1 MLCIGNKKLLEC
13 SVGVRAAAPRA
24 PQCVAAVAFSHL
36 KTSSGEASG
45 ERQRG
50 QETAAL
56 VPQVTSAQVS
66 AEVAALPPERGDGAG
81 RGPREAATPPGRRG
95 RGGRRLLSRWPCL
108 PLLCRRQAV
117 DLRHHLRDLILQ
129 PLSKKKDRRG
139 GGASASLL
147 LAQGGAAPEVLPGP
161 AGAGTPVPVTGPVRA
176 AQRRE
181 PAGLC
186 SAASQ
191 RRPGVHWAGRGVHAQ
206 GRPGHRGHRRGVK
219 GLKHKSRAS
228 RFGHAARVPACLPP
242 QAAASLGRPGPQGT
256 LTRSEQA
263 PRAPTTTGNAPG
275 AGETGARRRGHFTA
289 VGSRRSAGRCR
300 LRCRPRCPA

>member
-1 MLCIGNKKLLEC
+1 M
-13 SVGVRAAAPRA
+13 
-24 PQCVAAVAFSHL
+24 AFSHS

-129 PLSKKKDRRG
+129 PLSEKDRRG

-147 LAQGGAAPEVLPGP
+147 RLRAEPLLRSCLGPQGRGHRCLSLAQSEPPSAGSRRVCARPPPRGAQGC
-161 AGAGTPVPVTGPVRA
+161 TGQA
-176 AQRRE
+176 
-181 PAGLC
+181 
-186 SAASQ
+186 
-191 RRPGVHWAGRGVHAQ
+191 RGVHAQ
-206 GRPGHRGHRRGVK
+206 GRPGHWGHRRSVT

-275 AGETGARRRGHFTA
+275 AGETGARRGGHYTA

-300 LRCRPRCPA
+300 PRCRPRRPA

>member
-1 MLCIGNKKLLEC
+1 MLCIRNKKLLEC
-13 SVGVRAAAPRA
+13 SAGVRATAPRA

-129 PLSKKKDRRG
+129 PLSEKDRRG

-147 LAQGGAAPEVLPGP
+147 RLRAEPLLRSCLGPQGGDTGACHWPSQSRPAP
-161 AGAGTPVPVTGPVRA
+161 
-176 AQRRE
+176 E

-191 RRPGVHWAGRGVHAQ
+191 RRPGVHWAGPGCPRARPTGTLGTPARCKGTKAQ
-206 GRPGHRGHRRGVK
+206 EQSVPVRSRRPC
-219 GLKHKSRAS
+219 
-228 RFGHAARVPACLPP
+228 ARLPP
-242 QAAASLGRPGPQGT
+242 ASGRCVPGT
-256 LTRSEQA
+256 TRATGEVNAFRTGS
-263 PRAPTTTGNAPG
+263 PRPTTTGNAPG
-275 AGETGARRRGHFTA
+275 AGETGARRRGHYTA

-300 LRCRPRCPA
+300 PRRPA

>member
-1 MLCIGNKKLLEC
+1 M
-13 SVGVRAAAPRA
+13 RAAAPRA

-45 ERQRG
+45 ERQQG

-129 PLSKKKDRRG
+129 PLSEKKDRRG

-147 LAQGGAAPEVLPGP
+147 RLRAEPLLRSCLGPQGGDT
-161 AGAGTPVPVTGPVRA
+161 GACHWPSQSRPVRA
-176 AQRRE
+176 AQRR
-181 PAGLC
+181 
-186 SAASQ
+186 S
-191 RRPGVHWAGRGVHAQ
+191 RRVCARPPPRGAQ
-206 GRPGHRGHRRGVK
+206 GCTGQAGVSTRKADQGHRGHRRGVK

-242 QAAASLGRPGPQGT
+242 QAAASLGRPGPQGK
-256 LTRSEQA
+256 LTCSEQA
-263 PRAPTTTGNAPG
+263 PRAPTMTGNAPG
-275 AGETGARRRGHFTA
+275 AGETGARRGGHYTA

-300 LRCRPRCPA
+300 PRCRPRRPA

>member
-1 MLCIGNKKLLEC
+1 M
-13 SVGVRAAAPRA
+13 RATAPRA

-66 AEVAALPPERGDGAG
+66 AEVAVLPPERGDGAG

-129 PLSKKKDRRG
+129 PLSEKKDRRG

-147 LAQGGAAPEVLPGP
+147 RLRAEPLLRSCLGPQGRGHRCLSLAQSEPPS
-161 AGAGTPVPVTGPVRA
+161 AGAGGSVLGRLPEAPRGA
-176 AQRRE
+176 L
-181 PAGLC
+181 G
-186 SAASQ
+186 
-191 RRPGVHWAGRGVHAQ
+191 RPGVSTRKAEQ
-206 GRPGHRGHRRGVK
+206 GRWGHRRGVT

-263 PRAPTTTGNAPG
+263 PRAPTMTGNAPG
-275 AGETGARRRGHFTA
+275 AGETGARRRGHYTA

-300 LRCRPRCPA
+300 PRRPA

>member
-1 MLCIGNKKLLEC
+1 M
-13 SVGVRAAAPRA
+13 RATAPRA

-66 AEVAALPPERGDGAG
+66 AEVAVLPPERGDGAG

-129 PLSKKKDRRG
+129 PLSEKKDRRG

-147 LAQGGAAPEVLPGP
+147 RLRAEPLLRSCLGPQGRGHRCLSLAQSEPPSQSCPAP
-161 AGAGTPVPVTGPVRA
+161 
-176 AQRRE
+176 E

-206 GRPGHRGHRRGVK
+206 GRPGHWGHRRGVT

-263 PRAPTTTGNAPG
+263 PRAPTMTGNAPG
-275 AGETGARRRGHFTA
+275 AGETGARRGGHYTA

-300 LRCRPRCPA
+300 PRRPA

>member
-1 MLCIGNKKLLEC
+1 M
-13 SVGVRAAAPRA
+13 
-24 PQCVAAVAFSHL
+24 AFSHL

-66 AEVAALPPERGDGAG
+66 AEVAVLPPERGDGAG

-95 RGGRRLLSRWPCL
+95 RGGRRLLSRWLRL

-129 PLSKKKDRRG
+129 PLSEKKDRRG

-147 LAQGGAAPEVLPGP
+147 RLRAEPLLRSCLGPQGGDTGACHWPSQSRPAP
-161 AGAGTPVPVTGPVRA
+161 
-176 AQRRE
+176 E

-191 RRPGVHWAGRGVHAQ
+191 RSPGVHWAGRGVHAQ
-206 GRPGHRGHRRGVK
+206 GRPGHWGHRRGVT

-263 PRAPTTTGNAPG
+263 PRA
-275 AGETGARRRGHFTA
+275 
-289 VGSRRSAGRCR
+289 
-300 LRCRPRCPA
+300 RP

>member
-1 MLCIGNKKLLEC
+1 M
-13 SVGVRAAAPRA
+13 GVRAAAPRA

-50 QETAAL
+50 QETTAL

-66 AEVAALPPERGDGAG
+66 AEVAVLPPERGDGAG

-129 PLSKKKDRRG
+129 PLSGKEDRRG

-147 LAQGGAAPEVLPGP
+147 RLRAEPLLRSCLSPQGRGHRCLSLAQSAPPSQSRP
-161 AGAGTPVPVTGPVRA
+161 AP
-176 AQRRE
+176 E

-206 GRPGHRGHRRGVK
+206 GRPGTLGTPARCKGQSVPVRSRRPC
-219 GLKHKSRAS
+219 
-228 RFGHAARVPACLPP
+228 ARLPP
-242 QAAASLGRPGPQGT
+242 ASGRCVPGT
-256 LTRSEQA
+256 TRATGDVNAFRTGS
-263 PRAPTTTGNAPG
+263 PRPTMTGNAPG
-275 AGETGARRRGHFTA
+275 AGETGARRGGHYTA

-300 LRCRPRCPA
+300 PRRRPRRPA

>member
-1 MLCIGNKKLLEC
+1 MLCIRNKKLLVC
-13 SVGVRAAAPRA
+13 SAGVRATAPRA

-66 AEVAALPPERGDGAG
+66 AEVAVLPPERGDRAG

-129 PLSKKKDRRG
+129 PLSEKDRRG

-147 LAQGGAAPEVLPGP
+147 PAQGGAAPEVLPGP

-176 AQRRE
+176 AQRR
-181 PAGLC
+181 
-186 SAASQ
+186 S
-191 RRPGVHWAGRGVHAQ
+191 RRVCARPPPRGA
-206 GRPGHRGHRRGVK
+206 
-219 GLKHKSRAS
+219 
-228 RFGHAARVPACLPP
+228 
-242 QAAASLGRPGPQGT
+242 LGRPGVS
-256 LTRSEQA
+256 TRKA
-263 PRAPTTTGNAPG
+263 DRDTGD
-275 AGETGARRRGHFTA
+275 TGA
-289 VGSRRSAGRCR
+289 V
-300 LRCRPRCPA
+300 